1 MPFTDSHAVVAL
13 AARRTPLP
21 VAAVAVGA
29 MAPDAV
35 LFAPFLPPYVVA
47 HSWVGVVTIDLVVA
61 LVVLVAWCYLVRPA
75 WAEAVPGVRERLPAS
90 WSSPPRAGDRPVR
103 RTVAVVVACLVGS
116 VTHVVW
122 DAFSH
127 EAGWAVQAIPFLRAG
142 PAAYPVWAGVQDGS
156 SVLGLLGLVVAAAVW
171 WRRSAPRRMPPP
183 ARRELGVVIAA
194 GAIVVL
200 AVLGI
205 TGRVVLGGGGVAG
218 IVTELAFRLPVVVA
232 LVLVVGAVALLAGRR
247 RRSR

>member
-1 MPFTDSHAVVAL
+1 MPFTVSHAVVAL

-61 LVVLVAWCYLVRPA
+61 LVVLVAWCYLVRSA
-75 WAEAVPGVRERLPAS
+75 WSGAVPVVRERLPAS
-90 WSSPPRAGDRPVR
+90 WSAPPRGGGRPVR
-103 RTVAVVVACLVGS
+103 RAVAVVVACLVGS
-116 VTHVVW
+116 ATHVLW

-127 EAGWAVQAIPFLRAG
+127 EAGWAVQAIPFLREG
-142 PAAYPVWAGVQDGS
+142 PSAYPVWAGVQDGS

-171 WRRSAPRRMPPP
+171 WRRSTPRRVPPT
-183 ARRELGVVIAA
+183 ARWDQAVVAAAGVV
-194 GAIVVL
+194 VVL
-200 AVLGI
+200 AALGI
-205 TGRVVLGGGGVAG
+205 AGRVLLDGGGVAG
-218 IVTELAFRLPVVVA
+218 IVTALAFRLPVVVA
-232 LVLVVGAVALLAGRR
+232 LVLVVGAVGLLAGHRT
-247 RRSR
+247 RSP